1 MKEMKINMSGVE
13 YTAPQA
19 EVLVLKYEG
28 IVCASPKNSSF
39 EDWEVVNL

>member
-28 IVCASPKNSSF
+28 IVCASKKSSF
-39 EDWEVVNL
+39 EDWDEVNL